1 MKVSET
7 KDILI
12 PYIYVQSTS
21 CHSSHGGPRWQPPGN
36 TTAQACSL
44 SVTGIRIFF
53 HKVLYFDLFFILS
66 KTNLKNHLIELSFIM
81 IVERV

>member
-1 MKVSET
+1 MCNQRLVIVPMAVPGDSRQGTQQHKLVYCQSLESE
-7 KDILI
+7 
-12 PYIYVQSTS
+12 
-21 CHSSHGGPRWQPPGN
+21 
-36 TTAQACSL
+36 
-44 SVTGIRIFF
+44 FF